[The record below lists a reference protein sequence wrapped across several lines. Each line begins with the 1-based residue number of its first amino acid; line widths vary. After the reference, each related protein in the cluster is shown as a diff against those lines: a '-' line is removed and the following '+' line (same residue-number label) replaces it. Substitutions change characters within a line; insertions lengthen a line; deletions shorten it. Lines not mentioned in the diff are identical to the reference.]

1 MLAAAVLTV
10 LENQHFALGNDMKLY
25 QHFSAGRNR
34 TGILRAD
41 SHRRTS
47 GPASSLPWQHYPL
60 TGKSLP
66 FGSVMDNP
74 GAARST
80 CRGVQGADFQ
90 GSRIKTP
97 RHSLLP
103 AGHVRFLA
111 CGHGLRVRPGPVIWA
126 KAAGA
131 DQHGVPA
138 QSLHHRTGCRCGEPK
153 GGPRCQCSKRRASV
167 ICRRSTH
174 HSTLRPAP
182 GPVHGMRQKTAPV
195 CNRIVTAPHMLS
207 VPKHSVSAVR
217 LWDYICVFHSTS
229 RSGRPAGADLTAQR
243 R

>member
-25 QHFSAGRNR
+25 QHFSARRNR
-34 TGILRAD
+34 TGTLRAD
-41 SHRRTS
+41 SHRRRAR
-47 GPASSLPWQHYPL
+47 PASSLPRKHYPL

-80 CRGVQGADFQ
+80 GRGVEGANLQ
-90 GSRIKTP
+90 GSCVKAP
-97 RHSLLP
+97 RHALFP
-103 AGHVRFLA
+103 AGHVRFLPG
-111 CGHGLRVRPGPVIWA
+111 GHGLRLRSGPMIRA
-126 KAAGA
+126 KAAGS
-131 DQHGVPA
+131 DQQGVSA
-138 QSLHHRTGCRCGEPK
+138 QSLHHRTGCRCGQSN
-153 GGPRCQCSKRRASV
+153 GGPRSQCSKRRASV

-182 GPVHGMRQKTAPV
+182 AAVHGMRQKTARV
-195 CNRIVTAPHMLS
+195 RNRIVTAPHTLS
-207 VPKHSVSAVR
+207 VPKHSVSAAR
-217 LWDYICVFHSTS
+217 LWDYICVFQSTS
-229 RSGRPAGADLTAQR
+229 RSSRPAGADLTAQR